1 MSLRTR
7 LTLVYGALFLVTGTI
22 LEAATYAV
30 TARAVHTEFKVLVT
44 KPPQEEIPGS
54 TTITSHNDMAEQIA
68 KQQQAVLD
76 QTVQSAVLT
85 LLALAVLSVLLG
97 YLVSGWMLRPLQ
109 QMTAT
114 ARRLSE
120 STLHERIGLTGPN
133 DEIKELADTF
143 DSLLERLDR
152 AFNAQRRFIANASHE
167 LRTPLA
173 INRTTIDVALAKPG
187 GVPDAVKTLGH
198 KLLGTISRQ
207 ERLLDGLLLL
217 AKSERELQDR
227 SPVDLSA
234 LVAHA
239 VEQLAETARRVGVTL
254 HHVLH
259 PARAVGDPVLLERC
273 AVNLIENAAK
283 YNVVNGQIWI
293 RTRESAGWTYLQVEN
308 TGPKVSPEQAE
319 SIFEPFRRLRT
330 DRVGSARGAGL
341 GLSIVRAVM
350 NAHEGT
356 VQAHPRPT
364 GGLVITLQLPASSPQ
379 GRRRMPEEKA
389 SRAAAGPGQGLAST
403 AQPQ

>member
-7 LTLVYGALFLVTGTI
+7 LTVVYGALFLVTGII

-30 TARAVHTEFKVLVT
+30 TARAVRTQFKVLVT
-44 KPPQEEIPGS
+44 KPSPEEIPGS
-54 TTITSHNDMAEQIA
+54 TRITSQNDMAEQIA
-68 KQQQAVLD
+68 KQQQAILD

-85 LLALAVLSVLLG
+85 LLALTVLSVLLG
-97 YLVSGWMLRPLQ
+97 YLVSGWMVRPLQ

-120 STLHERIGLTGPN
+120 STLHERIGLTGPR

-143 DSLLERLDR
+143 DGLLERLNR
-152 AFNAQRRFIANASHE
+152 AFNTQRRFIANASHE
-167 LRTPLA
+167 LRTPLT

-187 GVPDAVKTLGH
+187 GVPDVMKTLGQ
-198 KLLGTISRQ
+198 KLLSTISRH

-217 AKSERELQDR
+217 ARSERELQDR
-227 SPVDLSA
+227 SRVDLSA
-234 LVAHA
+234 LVSSA
-239 VEQLAETARRVGVTL
+239 VDQLAETARRAGVTINQ
-254 HHVLH
+254 VLR
-259 PARAVGDPVLLERC
+259 PAGAVGDPTLLERC
-273 AVNLIENAAK
+273 AINLIENAVK
-283 YNVVNGQIWI
+283 YNVAKGQIWVW
-293 RTRESAGWTYLQVEN
+293 THESAGWTYLRVEN
-308 TGPKVSPEQAE
+308 TGPEVSPEQTE
-319 SIFEPFRRLRT
+319 SIFEPFRRLRA

-364 GGLVITLQLPASSPQ
+364 GGLVITLQLPAPTPQ
-379 GRRRMPEEKA
+379 GHREIV
-389 SRAAAGPGQGLAST
+389 RAASD
-403 AQPQ
+403 

>member
-7 LTLVYGALFLVTGTI
+7 LTVVYGALFLVTGII

-30 TARAVHTEFKVLVT
+30 TARAVSTEFKVVVT
-44 KPPQEEIPGS
+44 NPPQENIPGS
-54 TTITSHNDMAEQIA
+54 TTITSQNDMAEQIA
-68 KQQQAVLD
+68 RQQKAVLD
-76 QTVQSAVLT
+76 QTVQAAVLT
-85 LLALAVLSVLLG
+85 LLALVILSLLLG

-120 STLHERIGLTGPN
+120 STLNERIGLTGPR

-152 AFNAQRRFIANASHE
+152 VFNAQRRFIANASHE

-173 INRTTIDVALAKPG
+173 INRTMIDVALAKPG

-198 KLLGTISRQ
+198 KLLGTIGRQ

-234 LVAHA
+234 LASHA
-239 VEQLAETARRVGVTL
+239 VEQLAESARRAGVTL

-273 AVNLIENAAK
+273 AVNLIENAVK
-283 YNVVNGQIWI
+283 YNVMNGQIWI
-293 RTRESAGWTYLQVEN
+293 WTHESADGTYLQVEN
-308 TGPKVSPEQAE
+308 TGPEVSPEQAE
-319 SIFEPFRRLRT
+319 WIFEPFRRLRA
-330 DRVGSARGAGL
+330 DRVGSAKGAGL

-364 GGLVITLQLPASSPQ
+364 GGLVITLRLPAPSPQ

-389 SRAAAGPGQGLAST
+389 LLQ
-403 AQPQ
+403 